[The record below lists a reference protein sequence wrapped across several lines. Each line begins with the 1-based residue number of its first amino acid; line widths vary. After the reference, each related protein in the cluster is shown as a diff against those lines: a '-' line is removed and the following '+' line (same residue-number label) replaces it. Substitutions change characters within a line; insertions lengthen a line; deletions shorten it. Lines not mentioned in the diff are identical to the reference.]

1 MGTYLTP
8 DTSWYDN
15 GNYTITTREQLAGL
29 GYLVKNGVTFS
40 GVTVSLGNNIDLGS
54 VEWEPIGT
62 STHPFAGTFDGK
74 GLTISNLKITS
85 TASYVG
91 LFGYVTGT
99 LKNFTVAAA
108 DVTVTGTNS
117 YVAIACGYT
126 TGNLSGIT
134 TSGYVNAANCSHV
147 GGIAGFTSGE
157 TLEGLTNT
165 AAVTGLDYTG
175 GIVGQLHITVPTAN
189 NISNCQN
196 SGKITGGNYTA
207 GIIGSCRSTYDR
219 SSDVIMTIN
228 DVTNSGAI
236 TGKDYCAGLFGY
248 LYCVSG
254 SLTGGTNTGA
264 ITATGT
270 YGDIVAYNKN
280 ITIN

>member
-1 MGTYLTP
+1 MFGYLYCVSGSLTGSTNKSAVSGTAYVGAIAGKVENITISRCSNAGSSVSANGTTTVDGKSCTYL
-8 DTSWYDN
+8 
-15 GNYTITTREQLAGL
+15 GG
-29 GYLVKNGVTFS
+29 
-40 GVTVSLGNNIDLGS
+40 
-54 VEWEPIGT
+54 
-62 STHPFAGTFDGK
+62 
-74 GLTISNLKITS
+74 
-85 TASYVG
+85 YVG
-91 LFGYVTGT
+91 YGYNIADCDNAVDITYTGY
-99 LKNFTVAAA
+99 
-108 DVTVTGTNS
+108 GR
-117 YVAIACGYT
+117 Y
-126 TGNLSGIT
+126 
-134 TSGYVNAANCSHV
+134 V
-147 GGIAGFTSGE
+147 GGIAGYMTGNIIQCENSGIITASNSSHVGGVAGFTSGK
-157 TLEGLTNT
+157 TLKGLTNT